1 MISPKEKHPL
11 FWYNDNMQS
20 IPMPDGMRKL
30 LCPFCE
36 FSLESKSFQ
45 RDLEILTHIEEK
57 HPDNV
62 INIWEKFHRPEV
74 KQEQKTLEGF
84 Q

>member
-1 MISPKEKHPL
+1 MSPTEKHPL

-20 IPMPDGMRKL
+20 IPMPGGMREL
-30 LCPFCE
+30 LCPFGD
-36 FSLESKSFQ
+36 FSLDSHSFQ

-57 HPDNV
+57 HSENV
-62 INIWEKFHRPEV
+62 QNIWEKFHRPEL